1 MAGKKAKPEPRGKVE
16 VPAASGMRL
25 LVTSP
30 VVVITTVDGQGRAN
44 GGAFGAYFRAGRSM
58 YAAIHPGS
66 HTYENLKATGE
77 AVVNLP
83 GRDRIESIMVFGRD
97 YDAGVNEIERAG
109 LTELA
114 ALRVKPPRIA
124 EYRAH
129 VEVKLREEMRAG
141 SHALLVLE
149 CLAASCDA
157 GLWDGSAFDLVQAGV
172 LHIARYP
179 EPVYIAAERY
189 VTGTERMDGDA
200 S

>member
-1 MAGKKAKPEPRGKVE
+1 MAKKPKKVT
-16 VPAASGMRL
+16 VPAPSGMRL

-30 VVVITTVDGQGRAN
+30 VVVLTTVDEAGRVNA
-44 GGAFGAYFRAGRSM
+44 GAFGAYFRAGRSM

-66 HTYENLKATGE
+66 HTYDNLKATGE

-83 GRDRIESIMVFGRD
+83 GLDQLESIMVFGRD
-97 YDAGVNEIERAG
+97 YPDGVNEIERAG

-114 ALRVKPPRIA
+114 ALKVKPPRIA
-124 EYRAH
+124 EYKAH
-129 VEVKLREEMRAG
+129 VEVVLREEMDAG

-149 CLAASCDA
+149 SVAASCDE
-157 GLWDGSAFDLVQAGV
+157 GLWDGSAFDVTAAGV
-172 LHIARYP
+172 VHIARYP

-189 VTGTERMDGDA
+189 VTGTERMDGDW